1 MDILLDK
8 IIEHRKYLESTNKL
22 KDIRVR
28 NAKLEILKLV
38 EDELMSSV
46 MKTIKNNSILEE
58 LAEKVVLRN
67 LDPYTGRDKIIELL
81 K

>member
-1 MDILLDK
+1 
-8 IIEHRKYLESTNKL
+8 
-22 KDIRVR
+22 
-28 NAKLEILKLV
+28 V